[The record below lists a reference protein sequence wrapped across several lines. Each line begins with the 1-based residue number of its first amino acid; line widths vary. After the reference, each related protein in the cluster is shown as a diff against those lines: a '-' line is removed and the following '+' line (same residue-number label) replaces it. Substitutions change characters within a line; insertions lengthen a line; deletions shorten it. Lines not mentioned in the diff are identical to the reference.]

1 MNVKIYKNWKNEC
14 TNMGKKEWI
23 CEFNDYQSKIS
34 NWWKDVCKEWMNEW
48 IWMMMIIFKH
58 EKNLFSW
65 NKFSKKSKCNEW
77 INMYSIHCALAN
89 MGLN

>member
-1 MNVKIYKNWKNEC
+1 MYKYGEKGMNKCKYR
-14 TNMGKKEWI
+14 WI
-23 CEFNDYQSKIS
+23 CEFNDYQSKFS
-34 NWWKDVCKEWMNEW
+34 NWWKDECKESINEW
-48 IWMMMIIFKH
+48 IWMMIIFKH